1 MRVKN
6 KTRRRWTDKEIA
18 YLKENYGNYLDVT
31 VAKRLGRSIDSVRVK
46 AKRLHLHPFKV
57 ANGEY
62 ISICQLAEILK
73 VDPNVLYRWNE
84 KYSDFPAV
92 SKKIYHSSCLL
103 IKFDSI
109 LPWLKK
115 HQDIFSA
122 KNIEPFSLG
131 KEPDWLKKKRAE
143 DFNISNNSGKYWTK
157 REEDYLLHLC
167 RQGKTIEE
175 IAKIMGRSSAGI
187 RNKKKRLLRSEY
199 SLKKVNFQERR

>member
-1 MRVKN
+1 MRVKS
-6 KTRRRWTDKEIA
+6 KTRRRWTDEEIA

-31 VAKRLGRSIDSVRVK
+31 VAKRLGRSIDAVRVK
-46 AKRLHLHPFKV
+46 AKRLHLRPFKA

-73 VDPNVLYRWNE
+73 VDSHVLYRWNE

-103 IKFDSI
+103 IKFDNI

-115 HQDIFSA
+115 HQDIFNA

-131 KEPDWLKKKRAE
+131 KEPDWLKKKRTE
-143 DFNISNNSGKYWTK
+143 DFNVSNNSGKHWTK
-157 REEDYLLHLC
+157 REEDYLLHLW

-199 SLKKVNFQERR
+199 SLKK

>member
-1 MRVKN
+1 MRVKS
-6 KTRRRWTDKEIA
+6 KTRRRWTDEEIR
-18 YLKENYGNYLDVT
+18 YLKEHYGNDLDIT
-31 VAKRLGRSIDSVRVK
+31 VAKRLGRSIDAVRVK

-62 ISICQLAEILK
+62 ISICQLAEIFK
-73 VDPNVLYRWNE
+73 GDPNVIYKWNE

-115 HQDIFSA
+115 HQDIFNA
-122 KNIEPFSLG
+122 KNIEPFALG
-131 KEPDWLKKKRAE
+131 KEPDWLKKKRTE
-143 DFNISNNSGKYWTK
+143 DFNKSNNNGKRWTK
-157 REEDYLLHLC
+157 REEDYLLHLW

-175 IAKIMGRSSAGI
+175 ISKIMGRSCAGI

-199 SLKKVNFQERR
+199 SLKKVNIQEKG